1 MSMAYQSIITMQPGK
16 RDGKPCIRNMRITV
30 YDVLEWMA
38 AGMSRQEILIDY
50 PELTM
55 EDIQACLE
63 FAAARE
69 RLIKHLPAA

>member
-1 MSMAYQSIITMQPGK
+1 MSYENIITIQPGK

-30 YDVLEWMA
+30 YDVLGWMA
-38 AGMSRQEILIDY
+38 AGMTRQEILNDY

-55 EDIQACLE
+55 TDIQACLE

-69 RLIKHLPAA
+69 RTLRYLPTA

>member
-1 MSMAYQSIITMQPGK
+1 MSYQDIITIQPGK

-30 YDVLEWMA
+30 YDVLGWMA
-38 AGMSRQEILIDY
+38 AGMKRQEILNEY

-55 EDIQACLE
+55 TDLQACLE

-69 RLIKHLPAA
+69 RLLKYLPAA

>member
-1 MSMAYQSIITMQPGK
+1 MSYQDIITIQSGK

-30 YDVLEWMA
+30 YDVLGWMA
-38 AGMSRQEILIDY
+38 AGMTNQQILDDY

-55 EDIQACLE
+55 ADLQACLE

-69 RLIKHLPAA
+69 RLLKYLPAAA